1 MKTASAFPA
10 LNAAVYNRGPAPI
23 EFLDTL
29 VSTVRNLPDE
39 VFSESYRS
47 KTEPDVFEFLGYD
60 STVLVPNLTM
70 RKAFMCEVLR
80 VLGGFESSW
89 NWTEGRDT
97 ANADSD
103 TWPEFEA
110 GIFQCSANSMNFDP
124 SLKECLDRH
133 FGGPGRATIGGQN
146 DISRRFITYTKAS
159 PSFAIEYC
167 ARLLRFTVRHH
178 GPLLRQEIV
187 PWLRP
192 DCIQAFFELLTQT
205 NTPMPAE
212 PATEYPVKKI
222 PYVIDPG
229 HGGADSG
236 AVGYIGGQPYFEKDI
251 VLRVS
256 RDLAT
261 LLSRDGR
268 FDVRVTRTTDRFFSL
283 SERAAQANQFGATL
297 VSIHANAGGGTG
309 FECFTTPGQT
319 ESDKLATALLAAYA
333 RESTGFEGPLP
344 GRYDTKDGD
353 PDKEA
358 RFTVLTDTKG
368 PAVLIELGFLDRE
381 SDLKLMLE
389 PYFPKLA
396 ANALYLGILSYEGL
410 ELPKTEAPVE
420 PVKEEDPITV
430 PVDGPPVALPE
441 DLAQAFLEGY
451 EAAIQQLVIREDS
464 TSGVMKKILAGQQV
478 ITDLPDYARAWVS
491 AQDARTYLSHPE
503 VRKAAGLP
511 G

>member
-29 VSTVRNLPDE
+29 VNTIRNLPDE
-39 VFSESYRS
+39 VFSDEYRS
-47 KTEPDVFEFLGYD
+47 KTEPDVFAFLTPEFR
-60 STVLVPNLTM
+60 NLIDP
-70 RKAFMCEVLR
+70 AFDPFLRRRAIMCEVLR

-124 SLKECLDRH
+124 SLKECFARH
-133 FGGPGRATIGGQN
+133 YGLTKEAMGRVVIGAK
-146 DISRRFITYTKAS
+146 RFITMSKKS
-159 PSFAIEYC
+159 PKFAIEYC

-178 GPLLRQEIV
+178 GPLLRREIV
-187 PWLRP
+187 PYLRA
-192 DCIQAFFELLTQT
+192 DCVQAFFELLTQT
-205 NTPMPAE
+205 NTMPTPPTT
-212 PATEYPVKKI
+212 PAKKI
-222 PYVIDPG
+222 PYAIDPG
-229 HGGADSG
+229 HGGSDSG
-236 AVGYIGGQPYFEKDI
+236 AVGYIGGRQPFFEKDI

-268 FDVRVTRTTDRFFSL
+268 FDVRMTRTTDRFFSL

-333 RESTGFEGPLP
+333 RESSGFEGPLP

-353 PDKEA
+353 PDKES
-358 RFTVLTDTKG
+358 RFTVLTATKG
-368 PAVLIELGFLDRE
+368 PAVLFELGFMDRE

-389 PYFPKLA
+389 PAFPKLA
-396 ANALYLGILSYEGL
+396 ANALYLGILTYEGL
-410 ELPKTEAPVE
+410 ELPKTDPPKDV
-420 PVKEEDPITV
+420 VDEDPITG
-430 PVDGPPVALPE
+430 PVEGTPPVE
-441 DLAQAFLEGY
+441 SLAGAFLEGY
-451 EAAIQQLVIREDS
+451 EAAIQQLQIRTDS
-464 TSGVMKKILAGQQV
+464 TGGVMKKIFEGHQPMA
-478 ITDLPDYARAWVS
+478 DLPDYYRAWV
-491 AQDARTYLSHPE
+491 AAHDAKTYLSHPE
-503 VRKAAGLP
+503 VRKATGLP
-511 G
+511 V

>member
-1 MKTASAFPA
+1 MKTASAFPV
-10 LNAAVYNRGPAPI
+10 LFSPVHNRGTAPAL
-23 EFLDTL
+23 FLDTL
-29 VSTVRNLPDE
+29 VSTIRNLPDE
-39 VFSESYRS
+39 VFSDEYRS
-47 KTEPDVFEFLGYD
+47 KTEPDVFAFLTPEFR
-60 STVLVPNLTM
+60 NLIDP
-70 RKAFMCEVLR
+70 AFDPFLRRRAIMCEVLR

-110 GIFQCSANSMNFDP
+110 GIFQCSANSMNFHP
-124 SLKECLDRH
+124 SLKECFDLH
-133 FGGPGRATIGGQN
+133 FGWPGRASVGSAV
-146 DISRRFITYTKAS
+146 DVARRFVSYTKSS
-159 PSFAIEYC
+159 PAFAIEYC

-178 GPLLRQEIV
+178 GPLLRREIV
-187 PWLRP
+187 PWLRA
-192 DCIQAFFELLTQT
+192 DCVQAFFELLTQT
-205 NTPMPAE
+205 NDTAMPTE
-212 PATEYPVKKI
+212 PATPAKKI

-229 HGGADSG
+229 HGGTDSG

-251 VLRVS
+251 VLRVAQA
-256 RDLAT
+256 LHNQ
-261 LLSRDGR
+261 LSVDGR
-268 FDVRVTRTTDRFFSL
+268 FHVALSRPGDSFPSL
-283 SERAAQANQFGATL
+283 NQRATVANSLGAKL

-333 RESTGFEGPLP
+333 RESSGFEGPLP

-358 RFTVLTDTKG
+358 RFTVLTGTKG
-368 PAVLIELGFLDRE
+368 PAVLFELGFMDRE

-396 ANALYLGILSYEGL
+396 ANTLYLGILSYEGL
-410 ELPKTEAPVE
+410 ELPKTDAPTE
-420 PVKEEDPITV
+420 PVKDGDPITV
-430 PVDGPPVALPE
+430 PVEGNPPVE
-441 DLAQAFLEGY
+441 SLAGAFLEGY
-451 EAAIQQLVIREDS
+451 EAAIQQLQIRTDS
-464 TSGVMKKILAGQQV
+464 TSGVMKKILEQV